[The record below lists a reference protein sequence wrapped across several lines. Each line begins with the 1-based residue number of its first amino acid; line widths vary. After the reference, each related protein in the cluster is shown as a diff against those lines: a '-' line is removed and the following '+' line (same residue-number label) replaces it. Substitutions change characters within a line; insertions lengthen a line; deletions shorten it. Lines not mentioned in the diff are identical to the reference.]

1 MKTHSEMEEK
11 LKLIPKNRNLLIK
24 VQEQTE
30 EESAILLPE
39 DYKKLEP
46 YTVVEILNV
55 ASDCNSFT
63 AENVGMLTVVPTHT
77 IVNIEFG
84 GETHSLVLESL
95 ALGVIDGE

>member
-1 MKTHSEMEEK
+1 MEEK

-46 YTVVEILNV
+46 YTVVELLNV
-55 ASDCNSFT
+55 ASDLNSFT
-63 AENVGMLTVVPTHT
+63 AENV
-77 IVNIEFG
+77 
-84 GETHSLVLESL
+84 
-95 ALGVIDGE
+95 